1 MTIKS
6 FACEC
11 PEYELKKLDNQSY
24 EWSDLIIIGK
34 VIKTGTNYQIEVIEV
49 LKGKTET
56 HLILGT
62 ITTED
67 EVIDSCSFF
76 PTEKGEYLFYL
87 NPTKKNGRTYYTYSQ
102 CLGTRQLNFNSLPI
116 SLRTDTS
123 KSELIVETKNWINE
137 LRKKMIDQS
146 TNLSH

>member
-1 MTIKS
+1 MKTTIKSLLILLTVTIKS

-56 HLILGT
+56 HLILGI

-76 PTEKGEYLFYL
+76 PTE
-87 NPTKKNGRTYYTYSQ
+87 
-102 CLGTRQLNFNSLPI
+102 
-116 SLRTDTS
+116 
-123 KSELIVETKNWINE
+123 
-137 LRKKMIDQS
+137 
-146 TNLSH
+146 